1 MTNAIIVE
9 DSRLARA
16 DLKALLKAHPEI
28 NILAEATNCEEAINA
43 IEAYKPDLI
52 FLDINLPDGSGFD
65 ILEKVSLVPEII
77 FTTAYDEFA
86 IDAFEVNALD
96 YLLKPIRA
104 EKMKRAIDKVQQAKS
119 NPAPQTESRLTE
131 ESKVFVKDGERC
143 WLIELA
149 KVRYIQ
155 SAGNYS
161 QLFFD
166 KNKPMIYKSLS
177 KLEERLPALSFFRAN
192 RSQIVNLNF
201 IESVETWGNGGLILT
216 MSDGAEIEVS
226 RRHTSN
232 FKQLLSL

>member
-1 MTNAIIVE
+1 MTSAIIVE
-9 DSRLARA
+9 DSRLARTE
-16 DLKALLKAHPEI
+16 LKALLKEHPEI
-28 NILAEATNCEEAINA
+28 DILAEATNCEEAVNA
-43 IEAYKPDLI
+43 IKEYKPDLV

-65 ILEKVSLVPEII
+65 ILEKISIVPEVI

-104 EKMKRAIDKVQQAKS
+104 EKMKRAIEKVQRTKENGILQS
-119 NPAPQTESRLTE
+119 DRHLTD

-143 WLIELA
+143 WLIKLN

-177 KLEERLPALSFFRAN
+177 KLEERLPVQSFFRAN

-216 MSDGAEIEVS
+216 MNDGAEIEVS